1 MRGSL
6 LWSND
11 RDIMNLWML
20 QLRHEYPLVKKVS
33 TNTDN
38 ITVSRRTVYPLF
50 IPFSKFFD
58 NTELTPT
65 PSPIPMPT
73 ARYWTGIQREIAV
86 NAESPSFATYILST
100 SPYKTCISM
109 EMISGR
115 DIFLKSFP
123 MGSVP
128 ISFSAAVSS
137 PAFLLNS
144 AVTVFSAIYS
154 LSSPPASNCP
164 GGAPFLLR

>member
-1 MRGSL
+1 MANSP
-6 LWSND
+6 
-11 RDIMNLWML
+11 I
-20 QLRHEYPLVKKVS
+20 
-33 TNTDN
+33 NTKAMDTSH
-38 ITVSRRTVYPLF
+38 ISS
-50 IPFSKFFD
+50 IPFPAARFTPCLSPSPSFLD

-86 NAESPSFATYILST
+86 NAESPSLATYILST
-100 SPYKTCISM
+100 SPYKTCTSM

-144 AVTVFSAIYS
+144 AVTVFSAIYR
-154 LSSPPASNCP
+154 PP
-164 GGAPFLLR
+164 